1 MFTEIA
7 TLYPGEAVIVGE
19 AIPLALPV
27 KIHLFDKLD
36 LSKFRRSGVDDIIIS
51 QDMGASK

>member
-27 KIHLFDKLD
+27 KIHNFDDLD
-36 LSKFRRSGVDDIIIS
+36 LKKYRRESDDINVS
-51 QDMGASK
+51 KDMGAF

>member
-27 KIHLFDKLD
+27 KIHLFDELD
-36 LSKFRRSGVDDIIIS
+36 LSTFKRKKEEDSVVSR
-51 QDMGASK
+51 DMGVS

>member
-36 LSKFRRSGVDDIIIS
+36 LSRFKRNLDDDTIIS
-51 QDMGASK
+51 QDMGAS